1 MKVPTS
7 SSICPQCKNKIKEF
21 YVFKKSCQRFNATSI
36 LEPDVDIQEDPLST
50 QGMARHSSSV
60 RHESIEQLINLN
72 HKIYS
77 QINTIENKIDQ
88 MRGAEVGADNDEDTG
103 DMSDDDDSKLFTQ
116 FTTQFHEPS
125 GPSINLS
132 PQTRIEQKQMVF
144 SAMNKPSGFPDNI
157 HFTRVEDVVAF
168 DYLLYNNPSNKNYFK
183 ELIRRN
189 ISKIGDYRSFLR
201 SSLNFLMARDTQVSF
216 TFKSLLNLNS
226 VDILLELALEIYP
239 NTNRDTIIKYL
250 RNHLFNK
257 KNYVSK
263 KFD

>member
-1 MKVPTS
+1 MKD
-7 SSICPQCKNKIKEF
+7 F
-21 YVFKKSCQRFNATSI
+21 YVFKKSCQKFNATAI
-36 LEPDVDIQEDPLST
+36 LEPNNEIQEQDSLSSRNAT
-50 QGMARHSSSV
+50 LSSPAAIKP
-60 RHESIEQLINLN
+60 ESIEQLINLN
-72 HKIYS
+72 HKIYG
-77 QINTIENKIDQ
+77 QIQTIENKIDQ
-88 MRGAEVGADNDEDTG
+88 MRGADFVGGEGDEDTG
-103 DMSDDDDSKLFTQ
+103 DLSDDDDSKLFTQ
-116 FTTQFHEPS
+116 FTTQFHESS

-132 PQTRIEQKQMVF
+132 PQQTRHDQKQLVF
-144 SAMNKPSGFPDNI
+144 NPMNRPAGFPENI
-157 HFTRVEDVVAF
+157 HFSRVEDVVAF
-168 DYLLYNNPSNKNYFK
+168 DYLLYNNSQNKIYFK

-201 SSLNFLMARDTQVSF
+201 SSLNFLMARETQVSF

-226 VDILLELALEIYP
+226 VDTLLELALELYP

>member
-1 MKVPTS
+1 MKD
-7 SSICPQCKNKIKEF
+7 F
-21 YVFKKSCQRFNATSI
+21 YIFKKSCQKFNATAI
-36 LEPDVDIQEDPLST
+36 LEPNVEIQEDPLSSRN
-50 QGMARHSSSV
+50 AKRDSSAAV
-60 RHESIEQLINLN
+60 RPESIEQLINLN

-77 QINTIENKIDQ
+77 QIQTIENKIDQ
-88 MRGAEVGADNDEDTG
+88 MRGADLGGEMEDGDTG

-116 FTTQFHEPS
+116 FTTSFHEPS

-132 PQTRIEQKQMVF
+132 PQQNRHDQKQLIF
-144 SAMNKPSGFPDNI
+144 NPMNKPAGFPENI
-157 HFTRVEDVVAF
+157 HFSRVEDVVAF
-168 DYLLYNNPSNKNYFK
+168 DYLLYNNPQNKIYFK
-183 ELIRRN
+183 ELIKRN

-226 VDILLELALEIYP
+226 VDTLLELALEMYP
-239 NTNRDTIIKYL
+239 NANRDTIIKYL

>member
-1 MKVPTS
+1 M
-7 SSICPQCKNKIKEF
+7 Q
-21 YVFKKSCQRFNATSI
+21 A
-36 LEPDVDIQEDPLST
+36 
-50 QGMARHSSSV
+50 
-60 RHESIEQLINLN
+60 
-72 HKIYS
+72 
-77 QINTIENKIDQ
+77 IENKIDV
-88 MRGAEVGADNDEDTG
+88 MRGAEMGEGGDEDTG

-125 GPSINLS
+125 GPSIQLS
-132 PQTRIEQKQMVF
+132 SQQVRSDQKQLIF
-144 SAMNKPSGFPDNI
+144 NPMNKPAGFPENI
-157 HFTRVEDVVAF
+157 HFSRVEDVVAF
-168 DYLLYNNPSNKNYFK
+168 DYLLYNNPSNKTYFK
-183 ELIRRN
+183 ELIKRN

-226 VDILLELALEIYP
+226 VDILLELALELYP

>member
-1 MKVPTS
+1 MKD
-7 SSICPQCKNKIKEF
+7 F
-21 YVFKKSCQRFNATSI
+21 YMFKKSCQRFNASSI
-36 LEPDVDIQEDPLST
+36 EINDEPLAAKHS
-50 QGMARHSSSV
+50 SSSV
-60 RHESIEQLINLN
+60 RPEAIEQLINLN

-77 QINTIENKIDQ
+77 QMQAIENKIDQ
-88 MRGAEVGADNDEDTG
+88 MRGADVGEGNDEDTG

-125 GPSINLS
+125 GPSIQLS
-132 PQTRIEQKQMVF
+132 PQQLRNEQKQVVF
-144 SAMNKPSGFPDNI
+144 NPMNKPAGFPENI
-157 HFTRVEDVVAF
+157 HFSRVEDVVAF
-168 DYLLYNNPSNKNYFK
+168 DYLLYNNSGNKIYFK
-183 ELIRRN
+183 ELIKRN

-226 VDILLELALEIYP
+226 VDILLELALELYP
-239 NTNRDTIIKYL
+239 NANRDTIIKYL